1 MLIKLNIRDNKF
13 IILIY
18 LNLFINNTLIL
29 QAGFG
34 LISQFNFVHLLGN
47 NLNLRFMM
55 RLTIT

>member
-34 LISQFNFVHLLGN
+34 LISQFNFAHLLGN

>member
-34 LISQFNFVHLLGN
+34 LISQFNFFHLLGN